1 MSRDKP
7 FVLYVP
13 DENDPTIEQYY
24 TNDYIN
30 LIRDMK
36 IGRIKFKNKCN
47 TIKETVNMIIK
58 YINNNFEIEPDL
70 KEFYKSF
77 NFKTNNNSIEFV
89 EYLTNLK

>member
-1 MSRDKP
+1 
-7 FVLYVP
+7 
-13 DENDPTIEQYY
+13 
-24 TNDYIN
+24 
-30 LIRDMK
+30 MK
-36 IGRIKFKNKCN
+36 SGRIKFKNKCN